1 MLSLILWGIALT
13 SCESHRLGTS
23 SEETSPEK
31 PDTTLQNSARK
42 DTRASVSKE
51 KNSEYLALKDSV
63 MTLKADIVRLKT
75 SLVTSQK
82 CVNELKAKVEELNQ
96 FKSVAYLAIGISI
109 FSLVVLIIILCLKN
123 GNSKKN
129 KEKQGKAAKSEHKSD
144 PLKGNVLLPNAITQK
159 ELDAV
164 NKQIKS
170 LEAQNK
176 SLEAQFKR
184 LEENVLA
191 PKPIN
196 QSSTPILHPDPVSKA
211 TLRSV
216 YFGYPSQLSKGMY
229 FKEAYDT
236 RKDDVLFYG
245 QVKETEAEFGLV
257 DVNSTIFG
265 SFKCSTELQS
275 IVEATG
281 RSWSEAIDMKV
292 LHNGKVE
299 LRENKWFI
307 VEKIKMQLM

>member
-1 MLSLILWGIALT
+1 MLSLILWGITLT

-31 PDTTLQNSARK
+31 PDTTLQDSARK

-82 CVNELKAKVEELNQ
+82 CVNGLKANVEELNQ
-96 FKSVAYLAIGISI
+96 FKYVAITAIVILILIG
-109 FSLVVLIIILCLKN
+109 LIIILCWKN

-170 LEAQNK
+170 LEVQI
-176 SLEAQFKR
+176 KR

-196 QSSTPILHPDPVSKA
+196 QSSTPILHPAPVSKA

-236 RKDDVLFYG
+236 RKDDALFYG
-245 QVKETEAEFGLV
+245 LVKETEAEFGLV

-281 RSWSEAIDMKV
+281 RSWSEAIGMKV

>member
-1 MLSLILWGIALT
+1 MLSLILWGITLT

-23 SEETSPEK
+23 SEENSPEK
-31 PDTTLQNSARK
+31 PDTTLQDSARK

-63 MTLKADIVRLKT
+63 MALKADIVRLET

-82 CVNELKAKVEELNQ
+82 NVNEMKANVEELNQ
-96 FKSVAYLAIGISI
+96 FKFVPIVIVFLVA
-109 FSLVVLIIILCLKN
+109 LIIILCLKN

-129 KEKQGKAAKSEHKSD
+129 KEKQGKAAKSEYKSD

-170 LEAQNK
+170 LEVQI
-176 SLEAQFKR
+176 KR

-196 QSSTPILHPDPVSKA
+196 QSSTPILYPAPVSKA

-236 RKDDVLFYG
+236 RKDDAFFYG
-245 QVKETEAEFGLV
+245 QIKETEAEFGLV

-281 RSWSEAIDMKV
+281 RSWSEAIGMKV